1 MEIAAGIAT
10 AAILLAVATGSYLLG
25 RKRGQERA
33 MDKYAS
39 LIDRCLYLLDQV
51 YENNKRDRA
60 YRDQYGEFIDAGKRG
75 WN

>member
-1 MEIAAGIAT
+1 MVAFIGIAA
-10 AAILLAVATGSYLLG
+10 LVLAVATGSYLLG
-25 RKRGQERA
+25 RKRGEEKA

-60 YRDQYGEFIDAGKRG
+60 YRDEYGGFIDAGKRG